1 VNGIFTSSQIH
12 VSIPYPC
19 NTAHQKHRVLE
30 KVSTMSVYDIRN
42 VHRNVHRNRAIDII
56 KQALIPQTIAIH
68 TTYVLLIP
76 FTNYYAIDKLD

>member
-1 VNGIFTSSQIH
+1 MNGIFTSSQIH

-42 VHRNVHRNRAIDII
+42 VHRNRAIDII

-68 TTYVLLIP
+68 TTYILLIP